1 MHLPAWLQSILRR
14 DPRCGTA
21 AQWGTTPQQHPKQ
34 SIADPHRQHE
44 GMAMRSAEEIMQSQ
58 HAFIQRIKL
67 SYGSDHETFQRELI
81 PPIRKFVDYVLDL
94 PATPNQHFCASG
106 GMVDLGL
113 RTAFFALQATDDQI
127 FEGRATITARRHLEP
142 RWRRATF
149 IAGLCAD
156 LYRTLCHIRVCDEHG
171 EQWQPFLMP
180 LAQWAARRK
189 ARHLVVRWESGV
201 QETRAAGLFA
211 LPMIITPETMS
222 YLAEGNSVV
231 VPHMLAAISGST
243 TRQQHN
249 LLDELVRRAAA
260 FVIDKDLQESARVQ
274 GALKP
279 ALHLGR
285 YFLDTM
291 KELVDAHPGWV
302 PNSEKSRVWFGPD
315 GVFIVWPNAVADILK
330 VLEEALLPGLPQSA
344 SEVLDILLANGIAQ
358 PQDEV
363 QLTWLIKPPNVASA
377 LEAVKLD
384 SPGLLFEGMVPQP
397 VPLAM
402 PLTVMA
408 KTSRPPAP
416 PAPEPSPGVAQR
428 SAQRPK
434 PSPSSATKASAPV
447 LHLRLAA
454 DNTAPTPA
462 PVVPITSGSKT
473 AGVEDLFSG
482 IEPGRESG
490 LDGMDDMPPPAGT
503 VEAMPAEQNDLPG
516 REIDVLSF
524 AAPMRMHP
532 ALVKALADI
541 LHTLNLPV
549 SRMACSTTSEGI
561 FVPLG
566 ELAQRQIDIQTAIR
580 SMTELGMLVRQR
592 GKGTTTDLPF
602 RGKTVPGLVLKP
614 AYVNGLHI
622 EDFNDPG
629 AEE

>member
-1 MHLPAWLQSILRR
+1 MRWPAWLQSILRR
-14 DPRCGTA
+14 NPRGGTEA
-21 AQWGTTPQQHPKQ
+21 ERARLPQQHPEQ
-34 SIADPHRQHE
+34 SMADASRQHE
-44 GMAMRSAEEIMQSQ
+44 GMAIRSTEAIMQSQ
-58 HAFIQRIKL
+58 RAFIQRIKL

-81 PPIRKFVDYVLDL
+81 PPIRKFIDYVLDL

-127 FEGRATITARRHLEP
+127 FEGRATISARRHLEP

-149 IAGLCAD
+149 IAGLCAE
-156 LYRTLCHIRVCDEHG
+156 LYRTLSHIRVSDEHG

-180 LAQWAARRK
+180 LAQWAARRQ
-189 ARHLVVRWESGV
+189 ARHLVVRWEHGMP
-201 QETRAAGLFA
+201 ETRSVGLFA
-211 LPMIITPETMS
+211 LPMIITPETMA

-231 VPHMLAAISGST
+231 IPHMLAAISGST
-243 TRQQHN
+243 TRQQQN
-249 LLDELVRRAAA
+249 LVDELVRRAAA
-260 FVIDKDLQESARVQ
+260 FVIDKNLQESARIQ
-274 GALKP
+274 GALKL

-291 KELVDAHPGWV
+291 KDLVDAHPGWV

-344 SEVLDILLANGIAQ
+344 NEVLDILLANGIAQ
-358 PQDEV
+358 PRDEV

-377 LEAVKLD
+377 LEAVRLD

-402 PLTVMA
+402 PLAVTA
-408 KTSRPPAP
+408 KGSRPPAP
-416 PAPEPSPGVAQR
+416 PAPVPGAAQR
-428 SAQRPK
+428 SGQNPK
-434 PSPSSATKASAPV
+434 PSSSDGAKTSAPV
-447 LHLRLAA
+447 QHLRLAA
-454 DNTAPTPA
+454 DNTAARPA

-482 IEPGRESG
+482 IEPGRERAPN
-490 LDGMDDMPPPAGT
+490 GMDDMPPAAGT
-503 VEAMPAEQNDLPG
+503 VEAIPAGQNDLPG
-516 REIDVLSF
+516 PEIEMLSF
-524 AAPMRMHP
+524 AAPMRLHP
-532 ALVKALADI
+532 ALVKAVADI

-549 SRMACSTTSEGI
+549 SRMACLTTSEGVFI
-561 FVPLG
+561 PLG

-592 GKGTTTDLPF
+592 GKGTTINLPF
-602 RGKTVPGLVLKP
+602 RGKTVPGVVLKP
-614 AYVNGLHI
+614 ACVNGLHV
-622 EDFNDPG
+622 EDFKDPD

>member
-1 MHLPAWLQSILRR
+1 MRLPAWLQSILRR
-14 DPRCGTA
+14 DRRSGTEA
-21 AQWGTTPQQHPKQ
+21 GRGTIPQQHREQ
-34 SIADPHRQHE
+34 SSADPPGKHE
-44 GMAMRSAEEIMQSQ
+44 GMAIRSAEAIMQSQ

-67 SYGSDHETFQRELI
+67 AYGSDHETFQRELI
-81 PPIRKFVDYVLDL
+81 PPIRKLVDYVLDL

-149 IAGLCAD
+149 IAGLCAE
-156 LYRTLCHIRVCDEHG
+156 LYRTLSHIRVSDEHG

-180 LAQWAARRK
+180 LAQWVARHK
-189 ARHLVVRWESGV
+189 ARHLVVRWEPGA
-201 QETRAAGLFA
+201 QETRSVGLFA
-211 LPMIITPETMS
+211 LPMIITPETMV

-260 FVIDKDLQESARVQ
+260 FVIDKNLQESARVQ
-274 GALKP
+274 GVFKP

-330 VLEEALLPGLPQSA
+330 VLEEALLPGLPQA
-344 SEVLDILLANGIAQ
+344 PSEVLDILLANGIAR

-363 QLTWLIKPPNVASA
+363 QLTWLIQPPNVASA

-384 SPGLLFEGMVPQP
+384 SPGLLFEGIVPQP
-397 VPLAM
+397 VPLTM
-402 PLTVMA
+402 PLMVMA
-408 KTSRPPAP
+408 KGTRPPAP
-416 PAPEPSPGVAQR
+416 SSPGPGVAQR
-428 SAQRPK
+428 STHTPK
-434 PSPSSATKASAPV
+434 RTPSNGAKASAPV
-447 LHLRLAA
+447 LHLRLAT

-462 PVVPITSGSKT
+462 PVVPITSRSTT

-482 IEPGRESG
+482 IESGRESG
-490 LDGMDDMPPPAGT
+490 PDGMEDMPPAAGTEEAVPAGQHD
-503 VEAMPAEQNDLPG
+503 MPG
-516 REIDVLSF
+516 REIEVLSF
-524 AAPMRMHP
+524 AAPMRLHP
-532 ALVKALADI
+532 ALVKALADV

-549 SRMACSTTSEGI
+549 SRMVCSTTSEGI
-561 FVPLG
+561 FIPLG

-580 SMTELGMLVRQR
+580 SMAELGMLVRQR

-602 RGKTVPGLVLKP
+602 RGKTVPGVVLKP
-614 AYVNGLHI
+614 AYVNGLHV

>member
-1 MHLPAWLQSILRR
+1 MRLPAWFQSILRR
-14 DPRCGTA
+14 DPGSGTQARWGTIPKQRPEQRNTDQSCKDEGTA
-21 AQWGTTPQQHPKQ
+21 
-34 SIADPHRQHE
+34 I
-44 GMAMRSAEEIMQSQ
+44 RSAEAIMQSRQ
-58 HAFIQRIKL
+58 AFIQRIKL
-67 SYGSDHETFQRELI
+67 SYGSDHEVFQRDLI

-149 IAGLCAD
+149 IAGLCAE
-156 LYRTLCHIRVCDEHG
+156 LHRTLSHIRVSDEHG

-180 LAQWAARRK
+180 LAQWAARQK
-189 ARHLVVRWESGV
+189 AKRLVVRWEACA
-201 QETRAAGLFA
+201 QETRSVGLFA
-211 LPMIITPETMS
+211 LPMIITPETMA
-222 YLAEGNSVV
+222 YLAEDNSVV
-231 VPHMLAAISGST
+231 VPHMLAAISGSV

-249 LLDELVRRAAA
+249 LLDDLVRRAAA

-274 GALKP
+274 GSVKP

-291 KELVDAHPGWV
+291 RELVDAHPGWV
-302 PNSEKSRVWFGPD
+302 PNGEKSRVWLGPE
-315 GVFIVWPNAVADILK
+315 GAFIIWPNAVADILK
-330 VLEEALLPGLPQSA
+330 VLEETLLPGLPQSA
-344 SEVLDILLANGIAQ
+344 DAVLDILLANGMAR

-402 PLTVMA
+402 PLIVPGKPSRRPGPAMSETASPAHAHGA
-408 KTSRPPAP
+408 KT
-416 PAPEPSPGVAQR
+416 
-428 SAQRPK
+428 
-434 PSPSSATKASAPV
+434 TASV
-447 LHLRLAA
+447 YHLRLAA
-454 DNTAPTPA
+454 DNTAATPA
-462 PVVPITSGSKT
+462 SVVPITSGSKT
-473 AGVEDLFSG
+473 AGAEDRLSG
-482 IEPGRESG
+482 IAPGGESG
-490 LDGMDDMPPPAGT
+490 PDGRHEMPPRSGDGEAPPAAQKG
-503 VEAMPAEQNDLPG
+503 MQEQ
-516 REIDVLSF
+516 ECEVLSF
-524 AAPMRMHP
+524 AAPMRLHP
-532 ALVKALADI
+532 ALVKPLADI

-549 SRMACSTTSEGI
+549 SRMACSTTATGI
-561 FVPLG
+561 FIPLA

-592 GKGTTTDLPF
+592 GKESTTDLPF
-602 RGKTVPGLVLKP
+602 RGKTVSGVVLKP
-614 AYVNGLHI
+614 AFVNGLHV
-622 EDFNDPG
+622 EDFREPG